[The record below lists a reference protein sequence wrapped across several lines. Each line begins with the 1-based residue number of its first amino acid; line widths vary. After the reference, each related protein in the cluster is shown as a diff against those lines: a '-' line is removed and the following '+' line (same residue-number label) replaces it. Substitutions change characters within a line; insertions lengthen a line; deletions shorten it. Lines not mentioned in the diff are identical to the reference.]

1 MQKNMKTKTTTKT
14 AKKSTA
20 SKRRKKKAAQPERRE
35 GREGMNIKQMVVRS
49 AIREGFRVVEIGAL
63 ALGGALLGMKISF

>member
-1 MQKNMKTKTTTKT
+1 MKTKTTQTRKRITKKRAAPKARRKQKT
-14 AKKSTA
+14 AE
-20 SKRRKKKAAQPERRE
+20 PERRE

-63 ALGGALLGMKISF
+63 ALGGALMGMKITF

>member
-1 MQKNMKTKTTTKT
+1 MKTKPTLKKT
-14 AKKSTA
+14 I
-20 SKRRKKKAAQPERRE
+20 KKAAPKARRKRTPAKPERRE

-63 ALGGALLGMKISF
+63 ALGGALMGMRITF

>member
-1 MQKNMKTKTTTKT
+1 MKTQQPTKRIT
-14 AKKSTA
+14 RKKA
-20 SKRRKKKAAQPERRE
+20 APKARRKKATAKPERRE

-63 ALGGALLGMKISF
+63 AIGGALMGMRITF